1 MKTPLPTLL
10 LSAVV
15 VAGIFSPS
23 VGFARLALNASFG
36 PSFSCKANLTELE
49 TSICNDVELSE
60 YDKWMADLYLESLA
74 DPIVDEW
81 DSPFKSPDLKTAQR
95 NWVRSRPT
103 GDVEALKV
111 SYRQRI
117 TELAD
122 LRLQQ
127 IVLSEDQNGRSSEET
142 IRLMG
147 ALELQKLKVS
157 GFSELNL
164 NSAAQI
170 AYKQCLLSDFSN
182 DLNDRIEGAVGNID
196 GFDETVNELMHQ
208 SGRWHAS
215 NVLLATELLCYGLHP
230 AASKRA
236 MAEVLTFYL
245 ENWAGRFP
253 EGSRALADASKIDFD
268 SCDYAYLQ
276 FEINACQAEQYAR
289 EEKEA
294 LLASINDWDL
304 DTDLSNPL
312 LAEVIQQSLDPKCF
326 EFGWWSGDN
335 LEEYETFYSLE
346 NSEINLFS
354 EPGKAFGGRIPTPA
368 PIPFFGETYTIT
380 PKISECA
387 GFEGEVAYIDLEP
400 GEEPGG
406 RTPFEKVSYRGVIP
420 VERCPEL
427 FPNLPNSCESIFE
440 VEYQEYGGGSMISP
454 PEIGISAI
462 LNWGGERVLAP
473 AKY

>member
-1 MKTPLPTLL
+1 MQTPLNAFLFATVTVTGMLFPSIAYASTLA
-10 LSAVV
+10 S
-15 VAGIFSPS
+15 GRP
-23 VGFARLALNASFG
+23 ALNATFG
-36 PSFSCKANLTELE
+36 PSFSCNANLTDLE
-49 TSICNDVELSE
+49 ASICNDVELRIRQRR
-60 YDKWMADLYLESLA
+60 MADLYLESLT
-74 DPIVDEW
+74 DPNVDRWEI
-81 DSPFKSPDLKTAQR
+81 PALKIDQR
-95 NWVRSRPT
+95 NWVRNRPT

-127 IVLSEDQNGRSSEET
+127 IVWSEDQNGRSSEET

-157 GFSELNL
+157 GFSEFNL
-164 NSAAQI
+164 NSAAQV

-182 DLNDRIEGAVGNID
+182 DLNDRIKQAVGNID

-245 ENWAGRFP
+245 GNWAGRFP

-335 LEEYETFYSLE
+335 LEEYETVYSLE

-354 EPGKAFGGRIPTPA
+354 GPRKSVWWSNTYSGTN
-368 PIPFFGETYTIT
+368 PI
-380 PKISECA
+380 
-387 GFEGEVAYIDLEP
+387 LW
-400 GEEPGG
+400 
-406 RTPFEKVSYRGVIP
+406 R
-420 VERCPEL
+420 
-427 FPNLPNSCESIFE
+427 NLHNHT
-440 VEYQEYGGGSMISP
+440 
-454 PEIGISAI
+454 
-462 LNWGGERVLAP
+462 
-473 AKY
+473 